1 MNNLNKILSIV
12 ILTYNSENDI
22 KDCLDSLLKNFNSE
36 KAEIIIWDNNSQ
48 DKTRDILKNYEKF
61 PFIKIIYHNKN
72 IGFALGN
79 NEASKYADGKYILLL
94 NSDTIS
100 DFRVYEE
107 LIEYMENNKD
117 IGVIGPKCIDEL
129 GVTQESFGY
138 DFSILKEIFGKI
150 FMSLYLE
157 KIRLIRIIKNKILF
171 KSKPTEVD
179 WVGGACALIRKDLWD
194 KIGGLDPNFFFS
206 NGDMIDF
213 CYQVRKFGYKC
224 IYYPNVSII
233 HKGSKIVTRDLKTR
247 ILGLKNGYLGS
258 LYFLQKH
265 KKNIFYIYL
274 IKFIYILISLFKGII
289 ALFLIPFNKKFK
301 DVSFSHLYVSF
312 FLLRKFFNNNFK
324 DIK

>member
-1 MNNLNKILSIV
+1 MIYSNKEISVI

-36 KAEIIIWDNNSQ
+36 KAEIIIWDNNSK
-48 DKTRDILKNYEKF
+48 DKTRDILKNYESF
-61 PFIKIIYHNKN
+61 PFIKIIYHDKN

-79 NEASKYADGKYILLL
+79 NEASKYANGKYILLL

-100 DFRVYEE
+100 DFKVYEE
-107 LIEYMENNKD
+107 LIEYMESNKS

-138 DFSILKEIFGKI
+138 EFSIFKEIFGKI

-157 KIRLIRIIKNKILF
+157 KIPIVKYAKNKILY
-171 KSKPTEVD
+171 KNEPTEVD

-213 CYQVRKFGYKC
+213 CYQVRKLGYKC
-224 IYYPNVSII
+224 IYYPLVSII
-233 HKGSKIVTRDLKTR
+233 HKGSRIVTRDLKTR

-265 KKNIFYIYL
+265 KKSLFYIYL
-274 IKFIYILISLFKGII
+274 TKAVYILISLFKGIL
-289 ALFLIPFNKKFK
+289 ALFLVPFNKKFK
-301 DVSFSHLYVSF
+301 DLSFSHLYVSF
-312 FLLRKFFNNNFK
+312 WLLKNFFSNNYK
-324 DIK
+324 SI